1 MNIEALLII
10 WPAFIAGILVLL
22 THIPLGRNVLQRG
35 IIFIDLA
42 IAQIA
47 GLGII
52 FASMQGLDTHGW
64 ELQLVAVISA
74 IAGALLLSIL
84 ERYSGEYQEA
94 FIGITFVM
102 AATGSILLLAHNP
115 QGGEHLKDLLVGQI
129 LWVEWQQLVFP
140 AIASLSVLAIW
151 LLNRALFDSKAFYF
165 IFAIAITVSVQLV
178 GVYLVF
184 ASLILPALSVI
195 KLPENKAYAYA
206 LFVGCLGYGG
216 GLIISTLTDLPSGA
230 VIVWVMCFIALVSGF
245 INHRYTK
252 D

>member
-1 MNIEALLII
+1 MNIDALLII
-10 WPAFIAGILVLL
+10 WPAFVAGILVLL

-52 FASMQGLDTHGW
+52 FFSMQGLDTHGW
-64 ELQLVAVISA
+64 ELQIVAMLSA
-74 IAGALLLSIL
+74 MAGALLLSIL
-84 ERYSGEYQEA
+84 ERFSGEYQEA
-94 FIGITFVM
+94 VIGITFVM
-102 AATGSILLLAHNP
+102 AATASILLLAHNP

-140 AIASLSVLAIW
+140 AIVSLLVFTVW
-151 LLNRALFDSKAFYF
+151 LLNRALFNSKAFYF

-195 KLPENKAYAYA
+195 KLPENRAYAYA
-206 LFVGCLGYGG
+206 LLVGCLGYGL
-216 GLIISTLTDLPSGA
+216 GLIISTLSDLPSGA
-230 VIVWVMCFIALVSGF
+230 VIVWVMCFVALLAGF
-245 INHRYTK
+245 FNRKYS
-252 D
+252 